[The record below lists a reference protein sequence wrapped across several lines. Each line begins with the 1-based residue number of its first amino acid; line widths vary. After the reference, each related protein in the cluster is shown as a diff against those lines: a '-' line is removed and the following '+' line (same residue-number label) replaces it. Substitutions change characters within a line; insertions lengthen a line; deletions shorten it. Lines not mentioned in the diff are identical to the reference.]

1 MSQDPLKLAKAEL
14 RRQLK
19 SAVAAISPADRQSRS
34 ADIVDRLWAL
44 PAVQD
49 ARSVFCFVSNG
60 PEVHTHG
67 LIDRLVSAGKPVY
80 VPKII
85 GRTRMIASPF
95 HGWDALRPAELGIL
109 TPISDEAHDGPVDL
123 AITPGLGFSLRGQRI
138 GYGAG
143 YYDRWFAAH
152 AVDARIAV
160 AFEVQIVDHIP
171 TDAYDLPV
179 HRIVTEE
186 RVIVPSAKS

>member
-14 RRQLK
+14 RRRLK
-19 SAVAAISPADRQSRS
+19 SAVAAIPRPDRQSRS
-34 ADIVDRLWAL
+34 ADIVTRLWAL
-44 PAVQD
+44 PAVQH
-49 ARSVFCFVSNG
+49 AKSVFCFVSNG
-60 PEVHTHG
+60 PEVHTHD
-67 LIDRLVSAGKPVY
+67 LIDRLVSAGKSVY
-80 VPKII
+80 VPKIV
-85 GRTRMIASPF
+85 GRRMIASPF
-95 HGWDALRPAELGIL
+95 YGWDALRPAELGIL
-109 TPISDEAHDGPVDL
+109 TPISDEAHEGPVDL
-123 AITPGLGFSLRGQRI
+123 AVTPGLGFSLRGQRI

-152 AVDARIAV
+152 TVGARIAV

-186 RVIVPSAKS
+186 RVIIPSVER